1 MKLVHED
8 ISSVVVNTSMTC
20 QHKVIISQLL
30 FFALTG
36 CSASVSL
43 YSSSPDDEMC
53 KLCFSSVAADSI

>member
-36 CSASVSL
+36 CSASVS
-43 YSSSPDDEMC
+43 
-53 KLCFSSVAADSI
+53 